1 VVLFWGLL
9 AGAAASTFVL
19 EPPLELVA
27 PGATQRTRVLQ
38 QRLAAVRP
46 TGPYLAI
53 DVRGNRF
60 ALRAAGG
67 PVLRQGRC
75 STGSARSLRAAD
87 GRTWVFHTPRG
98 ERRVRSRAE
107 NPVWRKPD
115 WAYVETGESIP
126 APDAPQRLELG
137 VLGAYALGLGEGYY
151 VHGTPYTLGIGRSVT
166 HGCVRLLD
174 DDLRAVFE
182 TLREGDPVFL
192 F

>member
-1 VVLFWGLL
+1 VLWGLL
-9 AGAAASTFVL
+9 AGGAASTFLL
-19 EPPLELVA
+19 EPTARLVA
-27 PGATQRTRVLQ
+27 PGSAARARALERELEAA
-38 QRLAAVRP
+38 RLA
-46 TGPYLAI
+46 GPYLAI
-53 DVRGNRF
+53 DVRRNRF
-60 ALRAAGG
+60 ALHAAGG
-67 PVLRQGRC
+67 GLLRRGRC

-87 GRTWVFHTPRG
+87 GRTWVFRTPRG

-115 WAYVETGESIP
+115 WAYVESGESIP
-126 APDAPQRLELG
+126 SPDAPQRFEIG
-137 VLGAYALGLGEGYY
+137 VLGSYALGLGEGYY